1 MNYQKIK
8 EIDSMIYYSHYQSA
22 KDEIQR
28 LEIQFQNNSH
38 SEEIQNFNTDRFGH
52 FGYQFGRK

>member
-8 EIDSMIYYSHYQSA
+8 DIDCMIYYSHYQSA

-28 LEIQFQNNSH
+28 LETQFQNNSH
-38 SEEIQNFNTDRFGH
+38 SEEILKFNTDRFGH